1 MSTTLQQQA
10 ADIKKQ
16 FLLPISQ
23 NEALQMRQYQE
34 GNRPRF
40 DGEYQRD
47 YTRIIIC
54 VLFPASAG
62 ENAALCGTV
71 GSVYS

>member
-47 YTRIIIC
+47 YTKI
-54 VLFPASAG
+54 LYASSFRRLQG
-62 ENAALCGTV
+62 KM
-71 GSVYS
+71 